1 MGKLR
6 NETRA
11 VEHRPYEADKQLS
24 SRDGLQRNQPT
35 KQPNANVA
43 PGELLKEEQMGGPL
57 NCTNSELDTYLQE
70 LEAGY
75 LPTCS
80 LDINRSLLSKSKT
93 IREKFW
99 NKDKPMEYSRS
110 SLPLE
115 TSENSTEPLGED
127 LLTSCA
133 EDSLVK
139 TSAPPGPVGKESS
152 EPSPLSGLKCSE
164 SFLKSTR
171 KKYSSKTAVTSGL
184 KDLDLFSKDLPTKGM
199 MLRGVCYPLL
209 TVVPITNVSGCG
221 YTGEKLPTPTAHNA
235 KEGAYPA
242 EGKRNTPTLAWFLGG
257 KIHPEYT
264 EWMMGWPIGWTD
276 LKPLGMGKYQ
286 SWLLQHT
293 SP

>member
-6 NETRA
+6 NETRT

-35 KQPNANVA
+35 KQSNANVA
-43 PGELLKEEQMGGPL
+43 PGELLKGQQMGGPL
-57 NCTNSELDTYLQE
+57 NCTNSELGIYLQE

-115 TSENSTEPLGED
+115 TSENSTGIRGED
-127 LLTSCA
+127 LLTSCV
-133 EDSLVK
+133 EGSLAK
-139 TSAPPGPVGKESS
+139 ISAPPGPVDKVSQV
-152 EPSPLSGLKCSE
+152 PSPPFGLKCSE
-164 SFLKSTR
+164 SFLKSNR
-171 KKYSSKTAVTSGL
+171 KRCSSKTVATSGL
-184 KDLDLFSKDLPTKGM
+184 KDLDLFSKDFPTKGM
-199 MLRGVCYPLL
+199 MLRGVCYPLEML
-209 TVVPITNVSGCG
+209 VPITKESGCG
-221 YTGEKLPTPTAHNA
+221 YLVEKLPTPMAHNA

-276 LKPLGMGKYQ
+276 LKPLEMDKYQ

-293 SP
+293 SS